1 MLRWMRVKT
10 RQDNIRNDNI
20 REREVAYKI
29 VETRYRWF
37 ERVKRRPKLLY
48 CKESKLDKE

>member
-1 MLRWMRVKT
+1 MKQRDISVAEKNMLHWMRGKT

-37 ERVKRRPKLLY
+37 QRVKRAN
-48 CKESKLDKE
+48 